1 MQCTKLRKS
10 SFTSI
15 KKLLHVKRDYNI
27 NIKITPMCDVN
38 EKFLEGP
45 YLKQHSSSVNEGLF
59 WLDQFSVKANDSQ
72 TTYQISNGYPDVCH
86 IIHIINL
93 VLISLLRI
101 MNYIHSKLEKI

>member
-1 MQCTKLRKS
+1 MELRKN

-27 NIKITPMCDVN
+27 NIKITLMCDVN

-45 YLKQHSSSVNEGLF
+45 YLKQHSSSVNKGFF

-72 TTYQISNGYPDVCH
+72 MLIKFQMDILMCV
-86 IIHIINL
+86 
-93 VLISLLRI
+93 VLYTSSTLF
-101 MNYIHSKLEKI
+101 